1 MKVKFRF
8 SGRGGQG
15 IKFLGSA
22 LVRVA
27 MTADLFATLSVDYTP
42 SVRGG
47 PIFCDVVIS
56 SEPIAYPYCDA
67 DADYF
72 VALDQKG
79 FERAV
84 ECISDKTRSYVDTD
98 SIDDIAEKII
108 TKGIFNRVP
117 LIKHAHEKNVTGA
130 LNILSLGFLSE
141 QLKKAETPNFTE
153 DNYTQVFNNMKNSEN
168 NIRTFQLG
176 KDLYNEIID
185 STA

>member
-27 MTADLFATLSVDYTP
+27 MEANLHATLSVDYTP

-56 SEPIAYPYCDA
+56 SDPISYPYCDG

-72 VALDQKG
+72 FALDQKG
-79 FERAV
+79 FERAC
-84 ECISDKTRSYVDTD
+84 ECISEKTTSFIDANSID
-98 SIDDIAEKII
+98 SIAEEIIQKGNMHRVPI
-108 TKGIFNRVP
+108 TK
-117 LIKHAHEKNVTGA
+117 HADENKVTGA
-130 LNILSLGFLSE
+130 LNILSLGFLFE
-141 QLKKAETPNFTE
+141 HLRKAQEPDLKE
-153 DNYTQVFNNMKNSEN
+153 DQYLHVFNNMRNSEN

-176 KDLYNEIID
+176 KKLYQEIF
-185 STA
+185 

>member
-27 MTADLFATLSVDYTP
+27 MEANLHATLSVDYTP

-56 SEPIAYPYCDA
+56 SDPISYPYCDG

-72 VALDQKG
+72 VAIDQKG
-79 FERAV
+79 FERAC
-84 ECISDKTRSYVDTD
+84 ECLSDTTTSFVDSH
-98 SIDDIAEKII
+98 SIDSLAEEIIKKGKMRRVPI
-108 TKGIFNRVP
+108 TKR
-117 LIKHAHEKNVTGA
+117 ADEKNSTGA
-130 LNILSLGFLSE
+130 VNILALGFLSE
-141 QLKKAETPNFTE
+141 HLRKTKEPDLSE
-153 DNYTQVFNNMKNSEN
+153 DQYHNVFNNMRNSEK
-168 NIRTFQLG
+168 NIQTFQFG
-176 KDLYNEIID
+176 KELYHEVF
-185 STA
+185 

>member
-56 SEPIAYPYCDA
+56 SEPISYPYCDS

-84 ECISDKTRSYVDTD
+84 ECISDKTRSYIDTN

-108 TKGIFNRVP
+108 TKGVINRVP

-141 QLKKAETPNFTE
+141 ELKKAENPRFSE
-153 DNYTQVFNNMKNSEN
+153 DNYTQVFHNMKNSEN

-176 KDLYNEIID
+176 KDLYNEII
-185 STA
+185 SGTA